1 MRINLDAN
9 ASLTLAEIA
18 SLLGRD
24 RKTIKIWLGKGRW
37 SNAQQDADGLRTWR
51 VPVSDLVAAGDIDP
65 SQVTQV
71 ESELAARRESRE
83 TRALREQVIRLEEK
97 LLAAEALAEE
107 RASTIAILKGLAR
120 KVGAA

>member
-24 RKTIKIWLGKGRW
+24 RKTIKTWLGNGRW
-37 SNAQQDADGLRTWR
+37 PNAQQDAEGLRTWR

-71 ESELAARRESRE
+71 ENELAARRESKE
-83 TRALREQVIRLEEK
+83 TRDLREKVIRLEEQLSAAV
-97 LLAAEALAEE
+97 LLADE
-107 RASTIAILKGLAR
+107 RSATIALLKNLVR
-120 KVGAA
+120 RTGAA